1 MNSRMYNQHQLDE
14 IAPLIGA
21 AAKLG
26 GWAAKAGRAAFGASK
41 TARVARGAIG
51 AAGLVGAANKMK
63 GSGAGGG
70 DGGDGGEDEKEEPQ
84 GRDWEAYRDASNAR
98 SQKLSSTIDA
108 REVGPDG
115 TPGDD
120 DESKEPGPAER
131 PDPRGKYAKPS
142 KEKVMKEST
151 MNESWATK
159 IANVAR
165 GARKVGRGAMAV
177 SRIPGAKAVAGGAII
192 GGALA
197 ARAGVNRRRKADS
210 ASTYG
215 GGSSNNPYA
224 GRSIAG
230 RLSGNDNVQEG
241 IIGSAIKGAALAG
254 AGYAAYRGVKALRNP
269 ETRANIGGMAR
280 KVGGAVRG
288 GISALASRWKKAKPA
303 G

>member
-21 AAKLG
+21 AAKLAP
-26 GWAAKAGRAAFGASK
+26 WAMKAGRWAFGASK
-41 TARVARGAIG
+41 SAKFARGAAT
-51 AAGLVGAANKMK
+51 AAGVLGAVNKMK

-70 DGGDGGEDEKEEPQ
+70 AGAEGDGTS
-84 GRDWEAYRDASNAR
+84 GRDWEEYRDASAAR
-98 SQKLSSTIDA
+98 SQKLSSTIDP

-120 DESKEPGPAER
+120 DESKEPGPPER

-151 MNESWATK
+151 MNESWAKK
-159 IANVAR
+159 IAGVAR
-165 GARKVGRGAMAV
+165 GVAKGAGTIGRGAMAA

-230 RLSGNDNVQEG
+230 RLSENNNVQEG
-241 IIGSAIKGAALAG
+241 IIGSAVKGAALAG

-288 GISALASRWKKAKPA
+288 GISALASKWKKAKPA